1 METLDKIA
9 FLVTY
14 GIESIRTFISKEDL
28 VTEVLITLFVLAF
41 LVVVL

>member
-9 FLVTY
+9 FLFNY
-14 GIESIRTFISKEDL
+14 GIESIRSFISTEDL
-28 VTEVLITLFVLAF
+28 VAEVLITLFVLAF